1 MKKNHVFSYIAY
13 GLGIRSSLAL
23 PELEAGDGTADAV
36 VRRGRL
42 ASWPAP
48 ASGLGMSAHVTAAL
62 ACFSWA
68 DVGTVLVRDGARIIV
83 DAAPCVAESILR
95 LYVLGPALATLLRQ
109 RGLLV
114 LHASAVSVG
123 GEAVAFLGG
132 PGWGKST
139 TAAALHARGHGVVAD
154 DIVAVAPTAGGPV
167 VLPGFPR
174 LKLWP
179 DASRAIGEAP
189 ERLPRVHPSLEK
201 REFRATRG
209 FSQEP
214 LPLRCL
220 YVLGEGDELETEP
233 LTRQQALV
241 ELLRHSYGARV
252 LHGVKTDSHF
262 RQSASL
268 ASCVPVS
275 RLRNR
280 RSLATL
286 TDVAR
291 FIEEDLAQP
300 VR

>member
-1 MKKNHVFSYIAY
+1 MKARQFSYTAY

-36 VRRGRL
+36 VRRGKL
-42 ASWPAP
+42 AARPAP
-48 ASGLGMSAHVTAAL
+48 ATGLEMSAHVTAERAR
-62 ACFSWA
+62 FSWP
-68 DVGTVLVRDGARIIV
+68 DVGTFLVADGTRIIA
-83 DAAPCVAESILR
+83 DAAPCVPESVLR

-114 LHASAVSVG
+114 LHASAVSIA

-139 TAAALHARGHGVVAD
+139 AAAALHARGHAVVAD
-154 DIVAVAPTAGGPV
+154 DVIAVAPAAGGPV
-167 VLPGFPR
+167 VLPGFPW

-179 DASRAIGEAP
+179 DVSRAIGEVP
-189 ERLPRVHPSLEK
+189 ERLPRVHPGLEK
-201 REFRATRG
+201 RELRVPRG
-209 FSQEP
+209 FWQAP

-220 YVLGEGDELETEP
+220 YVLGEGETLEAEP

-241 ELLRHSYGARV
+241 ELLRHSYGARA

-262 RQSASL
+262 RQSA
-268 ASCVPVS
+268 AVAGRVPVR

-291 FIEEDLAQP
+291 LIEGDLAQP